1 MEYIPPGRCS
11 KLVEVPLISK
21 KSSDFPFWGCCL
33 TNDFEST
40 LKQHGVFLFTP
51 QKQCIETK
59 HEMKLSY
66 KLKYPE
72 MEIIPEWLILTRLL
86 LEFQF
91 KSPIITDRWRGNKWQ
106 NTIMYWCFWFQSVHG
121 QKTPKGH
128 RVLLLKANL
137 KGLHLHNVLQT
148 VPTSTITFGGKD
160 LGVLV

>member
-11 KLVEVPLISK
+11 KLAEVPLISK
-21 KSSDFPFWGCCL
+21 KVLISH
-33 TNDFEST
+33 FEDAVWQMILNQLWNNMLCFCS
-40 LKQHGVFLFTP
+40 HHR
-51 QKQCIETK
+51 KQCIETK
-59 HEMKLSY
+59 HEKKLSC

-86 LEFQF
+86 LEFQL
-91 KSPIITDRWRGNKWQ
+91 KSPIMTDRWRGNKWQ

-137 KGLHLHNVLQT
+137 KGLYLHNVL
-148 VPTSTITFGGKD
+148 
-160 LGVLV
+160 